1 MKIEDIDFVYKKI
14 PLERSFSTSTG
25 GVSNS
30 SSLFVRV
37 VTSEGIVGY
46 GSGYPTS
53 MTDEDVKSAL
63 YFSDMF
69 KKNMIGKDPL
79 RIEDLEK
86 TMNGI
91 TYGNPSVKFAFNT
104 AFWDIFG
111 KYHKAPIFELM
122 GYEKRSMPTSITI
135 GINDQEAM
143 IKDAIYWM
151 GKGFRF
157 FKVKLGDDVD
167 FNIGALGSIREQLGP
182 EVSIRCDANGA
193 MSLNDARRFIK
204 LARGL
209 DLEFL
214 EQPVK
219 AEEDMAVLSV
229 NSNIRIAGD
238 ESIPDKHY
246 FPALLGKECFH
257 IANIKLNRFGGITSG
272 MKMVHAAE
280 LYEVPCMIGCMS
292 ENAISIAAS
301 LHLALAMGNVRF
313 ADLDTF
319 LFLKYH
325 PAKGIKVKRGVLSP
339 SKAPGLGVEVDKKIF
354 KRGSKPSLSRS

>member
-14 PLERSFSTSTG
+14 PLEKSFSTSTG

-30 SSLFVRV
+30 SSLFVRIK
-37 VTSEGIVGY
+37 TSDGIVGY

-53 MTDEDVKSAL
+53 MTDEDVKSAI
-63 YFSDMF
+63 YFSEMF
-69 KKNMIGKDPL
+69 KKDMIGKDPI

-86 TMNGI
+86 AMDGI

-104 AFWDIFG
+104 ALWDIFG
-111 KYHKAPIFELM
+111 KYHNAPLFELM
-122 GYEKRSMPTSITI
+122 GFDKPMIPTSITI
-135 GINDQEAM
+135 GINDQESM
-143 IKDAIYWM
+143 IKDSTYWM

-157 FKVKLGDDVD
+157 FKVKLGPDVD
-167 FNIGALGSIREQLGP
+167 FNISALESIRDQLGQ

-193 MSLNDARRFIK
+193 MSLNDARRFMK

-209 DLEFL
+209 DIEFL
-214 EQPVK
+214 EQPVNG
-219 AEEDMAVLSV
+219 EEDMAELSR
-229 NSNIRIAGD
+229 NSSIRIAGD
-238 ESIPDKHY
+238 ESIPDKYY
-246 FPALLGKECFH
+246 FPTLLGRECFH
-257 IANIKLNRFGGITSG
+257 IANIKLNRFGGISSG
-272 MKMVHAAE
+272 MKMIHAAE
-280 LYEVPCMIGCMS
+280 LYEVPCMMGCMS
-292 ENAISIAAS
+292 ENAISVAAS
-301 LHLALAMGNVRF
+301 LHLALAMSNVNF

-325 PAKGIKVKRGVLSP
+325 PAKGIKVKKGVLRP